1 MSDALTRGHH
11 PFSPSSLQA
20 RAASPYW
27 ANRKS
32 ETSEASAAGTK
43 QHDATDGDIHI
54 DDPSLTD
61 TEAEAVAGC
70 QRYRDNILAN
80 KYPGGK
86 RVSEVYLPIDDNIMV
101 DEFGKEWLG
110 TTGGYL
116 DCALISA
123 DETEAD
129 ICDWKFGMWS
139 VEPAKTNLQGHS
151 YLLGLVKKFPKLARV
166 TVHFVMPHR
175 DEVDFHTFERSEF
188 EGLYLGVV
196 TAVRKAEQARAE
208 EKAKGTKALEGCN
221 PTTSSCLFCGN
232 IGRCPLIG
240 KFALVIG
247 KKYAPVKIPD
257 SIDVTLISDDPAQV
271 KNGMELSSLIATWA
285 KAYRTQVTEK
295 AIEDDKFI
303 PEGYKLVSKAD
314 REIVDQTK
322 FIDTAV
328 NEFGVDRK
336 AIEAAKT
343 LPLTPIGKL
352 IRDTAERGK
361 KELKEKEFVDAT
373 IENGS
378 VKRGQ
383 PYSFLERLRS

>member
-1 MSDALTRGHH
+1 MSDANTRGHH
-11 PFSPSSLQA
+11 PYSPSSLQA
-20 RAASPYW
+20 RSVSPYW

-32 ETSEASAAGTK
+32 SNTEASEAGTK
-43 QHDATDGDIHI
+43 QHDATDGDIHL

-61 TEAEAVAGC
+61 TQAEAVAMC

-86 RVSEVYLPIDDNIMV
+86 RVSEIYLPIDDELV
-101 DEFGKEWLG
+101 KDSTGTVWLG

-129 ICDWKFGMWS
+129 ILDWKFGMWS
-139 VEPAKTNLQGHS
+139 VEPAATNLQGHS
-151 YLLGLVKKFPKLARV
+151 YLLGLFKKYPKLQRV

-175 DEVDFHTFERSEF
+175 DEIDFHTFERAEF

-196 TAVRKAEQARAE
+196 LAVRRAMMATEDLKANGD
-208 EKAKGTKALEGCN
+208 KATEGCN

-232 IGRCPLIG
+232 LGRCAIAA

-247 KKYAPVKIPD
+247 KKYAPVKVPA
-257 SIDVTLISDDPAQV
+257 SIDVTLISSDPAQV
-271 KNGMELSSLIATWA
+271 KDGLELASLMATWA
-285 KAYRTQVTEK
+285 KAYRAQVTEK

-303 PEGYKLVSKAD
+303 PEGYKLTSKAD
-314 REIVDQTK
+314 REIIDEK
-322 FIDTAV
+322 LFIETAIK
-328 NEFGVDRK
+328 EFGVAPE
-336 AIEAAKT
+336 AIEACKK

-352 IRDTAERGK
+352 IRDTAERGQ
-361 KELKEKEFVDAT
+361 KELKEKKFNDAT
-373 IENGS
+373 IENKS
-378 VKRGQ
+378 VERGQ
-383 PYSFLERLRS
+383 PYTFLERLRS